1 MGRLNKRIRWGRLYF
16 CNDSTSEQVFTN
28 GNELSVGEDGF
39 ALLAPYGDSKY
50 RIPANGGF
58 LTVIQRITKENAVE
72 MVNAFN
78 SLVGRVHRWMKG
90 APIYLG
96 HPDDATTGHKYPVKD
111 EMGMFADLQVRD
123 NGLYVKPM
131 FNSKGAAVLERPE
144 KLFFSGRWPVKKT
157 GDKDG
162 MPVYE
167 PTSVTSI
174 GITRNPNLPT
184 EMLNE
189 NPNIM
194 EKSKLIA
201 LLAKAGIT
209 LSNEATDEQII
220 AALDGVNTAK
230 AAADL
235 QLANEKAEKEAALA
249 KAKEAE
255 VTLANERN
263 AQAITLINE
272 RITSG
277 VITAAEKALWENRLK
292 TDFVNE
298 SKALAALPAKIKTTG
313 APGVDGSRSRIPAET
328 KQASEQLI
336 QFANAKMDEV
346 RKAKPS
352 ASHQDQW
359 REAFA
364 LASAEH
370 PTLVTAINNP

>member
-1 MGRLNKRIRWGRLYF
+1 MGRLNKRIWWGRLYF

-123 NGLYVKPM
+123 NGLYVRPM

-189 NPNIM
+189 NTNIM
-194 EKSKLIA
+194 DKSKLIA
-201 LLAKAGIT
+201 LLAKSGIT
-209 LSNEATDEQII
+209 LSNEATDEAIL
-220 AALDGVNTAK
+220 AEFDKLNSAK

-235 QLANEKAEKEAALA
+235 QLSNEKAEKEAALA
-249 KAKEAE
+249 KVKEAE
-255 VTLANERN
+255 LTLQNERN

-277 VITAAEKALWENRLK
+277 VITAAEKPLWENRLK
-292 TDFVNE
+292 ADFVNE
-298 SKALAALPAKIKTTG
+298 SKALLDLKPKIKTNG

-370 PTLVTAINNP
+370 PALVTAINNP

>member
-58 LTVIQRITKENAVE
+58 VTVIQRITKENAVE

-194 EKSKLIA
+194 DKSKLIA
-201 LLAKAGIT
+201 LLAKSGIT
-209 LSNEATDEQII
+209 LSNEATDEAIL
-220 AALDGVNTAK
+220 AEFDKLNAAK

-235 QLANEKAEKEAALA
+235 QLANEKQAKEAAEK
-249 KAKEAE
+249 KAKDAE
-255 VTLANERN
+255 LTLQNERN

-277 VITAAEKALWENRLK
+277 VITAAEKPLWENRLK

-298 SKALAALPAKIKTTG
+298 SKALAALTPKIKTSA

-370 PTLVTAINNP
+370 PALVTAINNP

>member
-16 CNDSTSEQVFTN
+16 CNDSASEQVFTN

-39 ALLAPYGDSKY
+39 ALLAPYGDSRY

-58 LTVIQRITKENAVE
+58 VTVIQRITKENAVE

-123 NGLYVKPM
+123 NGLYVRPM

-194 EKSKLIA
+194 DKSKLIA
-201 LLAKAGIT
+201 LLAKSGIT
-209 LSNEATDEQII
+209 LSNEATDEAIL
-220 AALDGVNTAK
+220 AELDKLNSAK

-235 QLANEKAEKEAALA
+235 QLANEKAEKEAALS
-249 KAKEAE
+249 KVKEAE

-298 SKALAALPAKIKTTG
+298 SKALLDLKPKIKTNA
-313 APGVDGSRSRIPAET
+313 APGVDGSRSRIPSET
-328 KQASEQLI
+328 KEAGEKLI
-336 QFANAKMDEV
+336 QFANAKMEEI
-346 RKAKPS
+346 RKANPNAMQS
-352 ASHQDQW
+352 EIYRMAY
-359 REAFA
+359 AA
-364 LASAEH
+364 AAAEN
-370 PTLVTAINNP
+370 PALVTAINNP

>member
-50 RIPANGGF
+50 RIPSNGGF

-131 FNSKGAAVLERPE
+131 FNSRGAAVLERPE

-194 EKSKLIA
+194 DKSKLIA
-201 LLAKAGIT
+201 LLAKSGIT
-209 LSNEATDEQII
+209 LSNESTDEQIFAELKKI
-220 AALDGVNTAK
+220 GDAK
-230 AAADL
+230 VAADL

-249 KAKEAE
+249 KVKEAE
-255 VTLANERN
+255 VTLAKERN
-263 AQAITLINE
+263 AHSITLINE

-277 VITAAEKALWENRLK
+277 VITPAEKPLWENRLK

-298 SKALAALPAKIKTTG
+298 SKALLDLKPKIKTAG
-313 APGVDGSRSRIPAET
+313 APGVDGSRSRIPSET
-328 KQASEQLI
+328 KVAGEQLI
-336 QFANAKMDEV
+336 QFANAKMEEI
-346 RKAKPS
+346 RKANPNAPRS
-352 ASHQDQW
+352 EIYRMAYAAAAS
-359 REAFA
+359 ENPA
-364 LASAEH
+364 
-370 PTLVTAINNP
+370 LVTAINNP

>member
-1 MGRLNKRIRWGRLYF
+1 MGRPLKHIRWGRLYF

-39 ALLAPYGDSKY
+39 ALLAPYGDSRY
-50 RIPANGGF
+50 SIPAKGGF
-58 LTVIQRITKENAVE
+58 VTVIQRITKENAVE

-111 EMGMFADLQVRD
+111 EMGMFADLQVRE
-123 NGLYVKPM
+123 NGLYVRPM

-189 NPNIM
+189 SSNIM
-194 EKSKLIA
+194 DKSKLIA
-201 LLAKAGIT
+201 LLAKSGIT
-209 LSNEATDEQII
+209 LSNEATDEAIL
-220 AALDGVNTAK
+220 AEFDKLNAAK

-235 QLANEKAEKEAALA
+235 QLANEKQAKEAAEQ
-249 KAKEAE
+249 KAKDAE
-255 VTLANERN
+255 LTLQNERN
-263 AQAITLINE
+263 DQAITLINE
-272 RITSG
+272 RITVG
-277 VITAAEKALWENRLK
+277 AITAAEKPLWENRLK
-292 TDFVNE
+292 ADFTNE
-298 SKALAALPAKIKTTG
+298 SKALSALPSKIKTSA
-313 APGVDGSRSRIPAET
+313 APGVDGSRSRIPSET
-328 KQASEQLI
+328 KEAGEKLI
-336 QFANAKMDEV
+336 QFANAKMEEI
-346 RKAKPS
+346 RKANPNAMQS
-352 ASHQDQW
+352 EIYRMAY
-359 REAFA
+359 AA
-364 LASAEH
+364 AAAEN
-370 PTLVTAINNP
+370 PALVTAINNP